1 MQKMD
6 RCIILNQKY
15 IMSQQPN
22 ILLKSQALKLPQMRK
37 ILRTIME
44 RMGIVVMGKTKQV
57 AKRVEE
63 ELIVAR
69 ENKQNKM
76 PQL

>member
-22 ILLKSQALKLPQMRK
+22 ILLKSQALKPPQMRK

-69 ENKQNKM
+69 YVKHY
-76 PQL
+76 LI

>member
-22 ILLKSQALKLPQMRK
+22 ILLKSQALKPPQMRK

-57 AKRVEE
+57 AKRVGE
-63 ELIVAR
+63 ELIVAKYVK
-69 ENKQNKM
+69 NY
-76 PQL
+76 LI